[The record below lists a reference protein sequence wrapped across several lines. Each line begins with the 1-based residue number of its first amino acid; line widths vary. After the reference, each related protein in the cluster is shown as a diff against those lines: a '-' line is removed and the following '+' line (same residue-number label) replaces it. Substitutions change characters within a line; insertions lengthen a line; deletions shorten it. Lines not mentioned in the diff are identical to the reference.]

1 MQKNPSPWAYVPSL
15 YFVEGLPY
23 ILINVVSAALYSKL
37 GVPNDVFAFWTGFLY
52 LPWTLKMLW
61 SPLVDG
67 KSTKRRWLLVCQFI
81 FAVLF
86 LFVALALGWNAFFTA
101 SLCGFAAGAFVSA
114 TYDIATD
121 GYYMLALSTEKQGA
135 FIGIRTIFYRLAMIF
150 GGGTLLMLIGLLEE
164 HSGQLLLSWQIGFAG
179 IGVLFAL
186 FAFYHLWML
195 PAPAADK
202 PASSSG
208 GLPVF
213 VDAFKTYFR
222 QKNILYILIFILCYR
237 LGDALLEKMV
247 VPFLIGA
254 PDTGALALST
264 RQYGLIKGTLGV
276 AAVIAGNLAGG
287 FFLGKYGFKK
297 CIWPFAFILILPNFF
312 YVYMA
317 YAKPAVWL
325 VSALITLEHFGNGLA
340 LMAFMVFIM
349 YVSQGKYKTSH
360 YAISTGIMALG
371 MMVPSMLSGKMQ
383 TLLGYRHFFVA
394 VALLSLCTLAVI
406 PLTKKIKSIEETEKA
421 FRSHKMQI
429 SDAD

>member
-37 GVPNDVFAFWTGFLY
+37 GVPNDDIAFWTGFMY

-67 KSTKRRWLLVCQFI
+67 KSTKRRWLLACQFI

-164 HSGQLLLSWQIGFAG
+164 HSGQLFLSWQIGFAG

-287 FFLGKYGFKK
+287 FFLGKGQT
-297 CIWPFAFILILPNFF
+297 
-312 YVYMA
+312 VH
-317 YAKPAVWL
+317 
-325 VSALITLEHFGNGLA
+325 T
-340 LMAFMVFIM
+340 VF
-349 YVSQGKYKTSH
+349 
-360 YAISTGIMALG
+360 
-371 MMVPSMLSGKMQ
+371 
-383 TLLGYRHFFVA
+383 
-394 VALLSLCTLAVI
+394 
-406 PLTKKIKSIEETEKA
+406 
-421 FRSHKMQI
+421 
-429 SDAD
+429 

>member
-1 MQKNPSPWAYVPSL
+1 MKANPWAYIPSL

-23 ILINVVSAALYSKL
+23 VLINVVSAALYSKL
-37 GVPNDVFAFWTGFLY
+37 GVPNDVFAFWTGFWY
-52 LPWTLKMLW
+52 LPWTLKMFW

-67 KSTKRRWLLVCQFI
+67 KSTKRRWLLVCQFL

-86 LFVALALGWNAFFTA
+86 LLTAWVLGWNAFFTA

-121 GYYMLALSTEKQGA
+121 GYYMLALSPEKQGS

-150 GGGTLLMLIGLLEE
+150 GGGTLLMLIGLMEE
-164 HSGQLLLSWQIGFAG
+164 KTGDVLLSWRLGFAG

-186 FAFYHLWML
+186 FACYHLWIL
-195 PAPAADK
+195 PKQQTDNPAV
-202 PASSSG
+202 SESR
-208 GLPVF
+208 LPVF
-213 VDAFKTYFR
+213 ADAFKTYFQ
-222 QKNILYILIFILCYR
+222 QKNIFYILLFILVYR

-247 VPFLIGA
+247 VPFLIGT
-254 PDTGALALST
+254 PESGALALST
-264 RQYGLIKGTLGV
+264 QQYGLIKGTLGL
-276 AAVIAGNLAGG
+276 AAVIAGNLTGG
-287 FFLGKYGFKK
+287 FLLGRFGFKK
-297 CIWPFAFILILPNFF
+297 CIWPFALILILPNFF

-317 YAKPAVWL
+317 YAKPALWL
-325 VSALITLEHFGNGLA
+325 TATLITLEHFGNGLA

-360 YAISTGIMALG
+360 YAISTGIMAIG

-383 TLLGYRHFFVA
+383 TALGYQHFFVA
-394 VALLSLCTLAVI
+394 VAVLSICTLAVI
-406 PLTKKIKSIEETEKA
+406 PLTQKIKSIEETEKA